1 MKDFSELEA
10 NLAKITGQKPVIIN
24 AKKSVSNFK
33 LREGM
38 PVMLKVTLR

>member
-10 NLAKITGQKPVIIN
+10 NLSKITGQKPVIVK

-33 LREGM
+33 LRE
-38 PVMLKVTLR
+38 